1 MTCSW
6 LPICFMQRKLEKY
19 FEVLDMQYIPR
30 TENAMSDDL
39 STKASTS
46 APVPDAVLERRL
58 R

>member
-1 MTCSW
+1 
-6 LPICFMQRKLEKY
+6 MQRKLEKY

-46 APVPDAVLERRL
+46 APVLDAVLERRL